1 MNGPTCSSLLAL
13 ALPASAN
20 FNVATCRQCR
30 LQYKSHDW
38 VKWGLAVRKDPA
50 SWLGQVSMPLLL
62 GLEKP
67 SLMCSVERAGPEGSS
82 HKLILHWS
90 VKEDSNKFLLRVG
103 SVLWQYRWRWCHVV
117 SPWMLGSIKKTS
129 PVEWGNYISAP
140 LLGEW
145 SAGTNGTL
153 EVSLRYTANPHAS
166 LEKSTLNIASSEWSD
181 WSDSTGPVAFGL
193 SHPEPGNQEVE
204 VYFEEDPC
212 RANVKWRSFVAEA
225 HYRLEY
231 RLRLRH
237 SDEEKLPWKLV
248 AWREATTDTQEFTQK
263 LVGLMMLGYEKKHR
277 RAILRVCSNS
287 LGHVCSLQLVS
298 VWHRK
303 SCRLKAFEA

>member
-13 ALPASAN
+13 ALPAAEPN
-20 FNVATCRQCR
+20 FNVANCRQCR

-90 VKEDSNKFLLRVG
+90 VKEDSNKCLLRVG

-140 LLGEW
+140 LFGEW
-145 SAGTNGTL
+145 SAGTSGTL

-166 LEKSTLNIASSEWSD
+166 LEASTLNIASSEWSD
-181 WSDSTGPVAFGL
+181 WSDSTGPVVFGF
-193 SHPEPGNQEVE
+193 SPPEPGNQEVE

-212 RANVKWRSFVAEA
+212 RANVKWRSFVADA

-231 RLRLRH
+231 RLRLGQ
-237 SDEEKLPWKLV
+237 SEEKLPWKLV

-263 LVGLMMLGYEKKHR
+263 LVGLMLLGEKKHR
-277 RAILRVCSNS
+277 
-287 LGHVCSLQLVS
+287 
-298 VWHRK
+298 
-303 SCRLKAFEA
+303 